1 MAETIPPEP
10 DEALVARARR
20 GEQDA
25 FAELVT
31 RWQRPLFA
39 KALRNSRNLE
49 DADDLVQETFLRAW
63 RELGRFRDDGAF
75 GGWLLRIMAN
85 LLADRGRRRGRE
97 TPGAEALAEALP
109 DPGPRPDDE
118 LARGELEDAL
128 RRALD
133 AIPPG
138 RRREVFRMRFVE
150 GMAVNEIAE
159 ALGVHSGTVKV
170 HVFRLVRDLKRRLAG
185 KEDA

>member
-1 MAETIPPEP
+1 MPETTPAEP
-10 DEALVARARR
+10 DELLVARARR
-20 GEQDA
+20 RDQGA
-25 FAELVT
+25 FAELVA

-39 KALRNSRNLE
+39 KALRNSRSLE

-97 TPGAEALAEALP
+97 TPGAETLAEATP
-109 DPGPRPDDE
+109 DPRPGPDDE
-118 LARGELEDAL
+118 LARGELEDEL
-128 RRALD
+128 RRALE

-150 GMAVNEIAE
+150 GMPVNQIAD

-170 HVFRLVRDLKRRLAG
+170 HVFRLVRELRRRLAG